1 LKKEK
6 IAIIGSG
13 PGGYVAAI
21 RASQLGADV
30 TVIEEEAIGGT
41 CLNHGCIPTKSLLAS
56 AELFNSLKEAEEFGV
71 CAGEIKADFAKMME
85 RKSRVVDNLSDG
97 IKMIFKKR
105 GIKLINGRGAL
116 ISPGR
121 IRVVSSLGVEEVNA
135 SKILITT
142 GSKPTALPSLDFKQ
156 PGILSSKDTLS
167 LERLPKSILIIGGG
181 AIGLEFACFFNALG
195 TSVTIVEMMDQLLPN
210 EDKRISRQMAQIL
223 KKRGIK
229 ILLKTRVKDIVSQSN
244 EGITCLLENGDEVS
258 AEKLILSIGRK
269 PNSQGMG
276 LEDIG
281 VHIDKRGS
289 ISVNNKMKTNVTGIY
304 AAGDVTGGMLLAH
317 VASAEGIIAVENA
330 LGIASQIDYSTIP
343 RCVYTF
349 PEIASVGQT
358 TDEALIS
365 GKKIKTG
372 RFPFSASGKALI
384 MDQTVGSVHLVVE
397 ERTDRIIGGQIIGP
411 HATELIHEIAL
422 AIRSGI
428 TAKELSV
435 TIHAH
440 PSLSESIMEAAH
452 SVYKKAI
459 HIL

>member
-289 ISVNNKMKTNVTGIY
+289 ISVNNKMETNVTGIY

>member
-244 EGITCLLENGDEVS
+244 EGVTCLLENGDEVS

-289 ISVNNKMKTNVTGIY
+289 ISVNNKMETNVTGIY